1 MKSKIILGGLLL
13 STAALVSLQSPQI
26 TSAES
31 LTNSAEIIVPLSL
44 KVKAHYTNGLPLEA
58 GKEVRLRNL
67 TDGSTEVIK
76 KQVDANGEVVF
87 TEQDGIK
94 KEVNYGIETDG
105 VRNGYTVRYDLGGE
119 KEKDITVNLPGVTKN
134 TNSKQSSDSKASDK
148 QANSNHHS
156 IFFNNKKNYLI

>member
-1 MKSKIILGGLLL
+1 MIL
-13 STAALVSLQSPQI
+13 VEKRKDI
-26 TSAES
+26 TVNLPGAE
-31 LTNSAEIIVPLSL
+31 LPLSL

-94 KEVNYGIETDG
+94 RK
-105 VRNGYTVRYDLGGE
+105 
-119 KEKDITVNLPGVTKN
+119 
-134 TNSKQSSDSKASDK
+134 
-148 QANSNHHS
+148 
-156 IFFNNKKNYLI
+156 